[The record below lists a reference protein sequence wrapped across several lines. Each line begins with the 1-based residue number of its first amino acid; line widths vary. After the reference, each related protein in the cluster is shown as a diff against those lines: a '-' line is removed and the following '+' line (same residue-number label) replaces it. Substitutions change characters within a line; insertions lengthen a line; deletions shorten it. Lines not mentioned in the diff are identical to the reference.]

1 MKPLAKSKLFNRSK
15 KRNLITHSFPES
27 KISEEFRTIRT
38 NVQFVTNE
46 QKHKI
51 LLITSPNTGE
61 GKSTTAAN
69 LAVSMSQQNEKVL
82 LIDANLRK
90 PSTHFIFNVTNS
102 VGLTDVLTGKT
113 TFDEAVIDTEIGSL
127 EVLPCGKLPNNPAEL
142 LSSPMM
148 KELLQKAAKEYDSV
162 IIDSSSVLEVTD
174 TKILASLCDGV
185 LLVLYKGNTSIR
197 EGCRGKKGIRIFKS
211 KNIRS
216 YFERN
221 VR

>member
-15 KRNLITHSFPES
+15 KRNLIAHSFPES
-27 KISEEFRTIRT
+27 KISEEFRKIRT
-38 NVQFVTNE
+38 NVHFVTNE

-51 LLITSPNTGE
+51 VLITSPNTGE

-113 TFDEAVIDTEIGSL
+113 TLNEAVIDSEIGNL
-127 EVLPCGKLPNNPAEL
+127 EVLLSGKLPNNPAEL

-148 KELLQKAAKEYDSV
+148 KELLQEAAKEYDSV

-185 LLVLYKGNTSIR
+185 LLVLYKGNTQL
-197 EGCRGKKGIRIFKS
+197 EKAAEAKKVLEFS
-211 KNIRS
+211 KAKISGVILN
-216 YFERN
+216 EM
-221 VR
+221 